1 MRRLG
6 AVLMWAGLGIWGA
19 GIVAWIQSVWVTLP
33 PDTVKV
39 IVLTLAA
46 LMGGTL
52 LAAGA
57 AVSRAG
63 QVRDKREMELR
74 EADSPRALAD
84 PLPGTLA
91 QHGRVDASLKGHTE
105 RVYYPGE

>member
-6 AVLMWAGLGIWGA
+6 SLLMLAGVGIWGA

-63 QVRDKREMELR
+63 QVRDKRETELR

-84 PLPGTLA
+84 PGPTVSA
-91 QHGRVDASLKGHTE
+91 QRIRVEDS
-105 RVYYPGE
+105 V

>member
-6 AVLMWAGLGIWGA
+6 AVLMWAGVGIWGL
-19 GIVAWIQSVWVTLP
+19 GIVAWIQSIWVTMP

-46 LMGGTL
+46 LTGGVL

-57 AVSRAG
+57 ATYRAG
-63 QVRDKREMELR
+63 RIMSEREIAPGN
-74 EADSPRALAD
+74 ADTQSALQNPAPAAVGQKARVKDSANVPRQ
-84 PLPGTLA
+84 P
-91 QHGRVDASLKGHTE
+91 E
-105 RVYYPGE
+105 

>member
-6 AVLMWAGLGIWGA
+6 SLLMLAGVGIWGA

-39 IVLTLAA
+39 LVLTLAA
-46 LMGGTL
+46 LTGGTL

-63 QVRDKREMELR
+63 QVRDERETELR

-84 PLPGTLA
+84 PALTAPG
-91 QHGRVDASLKGHTE
+91 QRRRVEDS
-105 RVYYPGE
+105 V

>member
-6 AVLMWAGLGIWGA
+6 SLLMLAGVGIWGA

-57 AVSRAG
+57 AVSRAA

-84 PLPGTLA
+84 PAPSA
-91 QHGRVDASLKGHTE
+91 PRQRV
-105 RVYYPGE
+105 RVEDSV